1 MLSLI
6 VAKAN
11 NNVIGNNNALIW
23 KLPDD
28 MARFKKITTGHIV
41 IMGRKTFDSIG
52 GVLPNRKNVIFTH
65 NPDFN
70 IDHPDV
76 EIVHSIEEIQKY
88 IDSPEEA
95 IVIGGAMI
103 YSLLLPYVEKLYI
116 TEIDQDFKGD
126 AVFPVIEDLEEKWTI
141 TERQERYDESQ
152 KITYRFLTYIKNK

>member
-11 NNVIGNNNALIW
+11 NNVIGNNNSLIW

-28 MARFKKITTGHIV
+28 MARFKKITSGHTI

-52 GVLPNRKNVIFTH
+52 GVLPNRKNVILTH

-70 IDHPDV
+70 VDHPDV
-76 EIVHSIEEIQKY
+76 EIIHSVDEVKKY
-88 IDSPEEA
+88 VDSPEEV

-126 AVFPVIEDLEEKWTI
+126 AVFPVIEDLDEKWTI
-141 TERQERYDESQ
+141 TERQERYDEKQ

>member
-76 EIVHSIEEIQKY
+76 EIVHSIEEIQKF